1 VAAAAAEREA
11 DSLIANVFDVRRDE
25 LLGRLGLLSS
35 RLLKARRRELRSTRT
50 HPNPT
55 THAAGGET
63 AALVRRTHPNP
74 TTHACV
80 PETAALVR
88 RTHANP
94 TTHACVPETA
104 ALVRRTHPNPTTHAC
119 VPETAALV
127 RRTHAGETAAL
138 VHRTHA
144 CVHLPPTP
152 PTAQSG
158 QPPNRLSTNLML
170 DVISRR

>member
-104 ALVRRTHPNPTTHAC
+104 ALVRRTH
-119 VPETAALV
+119 
-127 RRTHAGETAAL
+127 AGETAAL

>member
-88 RTHANP
+88 RTHA
-94 TTHACVPETA
+94 
-104 ALVRRTHPNPTTHAC
+104 
-119 VPETAALV
+119 
-127 RRTHAGETAAL
+127 GETAAL